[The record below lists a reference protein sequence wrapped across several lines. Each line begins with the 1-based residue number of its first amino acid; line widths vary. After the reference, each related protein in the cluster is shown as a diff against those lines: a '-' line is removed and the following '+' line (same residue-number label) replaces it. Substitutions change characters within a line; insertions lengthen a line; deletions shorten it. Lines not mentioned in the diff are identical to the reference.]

1 MRGMETTTTATL
13 PMPPGLITGA
23 SAWYGRDLARSEEWI
38 RRLAPAEL
46 DELDAALR
54 HTQRAGLDIARV
66 TRREFPL
73 PTLGPALDALR
84 GELLGGRG
92 FVLMRG
98 IPVERYTIAEAATI
112 YWGIGSYFGTPRSQ
126 NAQGHLLGHVRDMGV
141 TLADPNV
148 RTYQTTERQHYHTDS
163 TDIVG
168 LLCLRQ
174 ARRGGLS
181 SIGSSVTVYNEM
193 RRRHPDLVGE
203 LFQPIYTDRRGE
215 VPEGERPWFAIPMF
229 NWHEGRLSTLYS
241 RRYIESASRFPD
253 VPPLTPRQVAAFDA
267 FDALIEDPEIRLDM
281 AFQPGDMQFLHNH
294 QILHDRTAYE
304 DWTEP
309 ERKRHL
315 LRLWLCAP
323 DGRPLPAAYAQ
334 RYGRVTIG
342 DRGGIMVRGA
352 TPFVSLTP

>member
-1 MRGMETTTTATL
+1 
-13 PMPPGLITGA
+13 MPPGEITGP
-23 SAWYGRDLARSEEWI
+23 SAWYGRDMAKTDEWI
-38 RRLAPAEL
+38 RPFTAADV

-54 HTQRAGLDIARV
+54 ATQRAGFDIIRI

-84 GELLGGRG
+84 GELLHGRG
-92 FVLMRG
+92 FVLLRG
-98 IPVERYTIAEAATI
+98 IPVDRYSIAEAATI
-112 YWGIGSYFGTPRSQ
+112 YWGIGSYLGTPRSQ
-126 NAQGHLLGHVRDMGV
+126 NAKGHLLGHVTDMGV

-203 LFQPIYTDRRGE
+203 MFEPLYTDRRGE
-215 VPEGERPWFAIPMF
+215 VPEGERPWFAIPPF

-241 RRYIESASRFPD
+241 RRYIESACRFPD
-253 VPPLTPRQVAAFDA
+253 VPPLTPRQVAALDA

-281 AFQPGDMQFLHNH
+281 AFQPGDIQFLHNH

-304 DWTEP
+304 DWAEP
-309 ERKRHL
+309 AKKRHL

-323 DGRPLPAAYAQ
+323 DGRPLPACFAQ
-334 RYGRVTIG
+334 RYGGVTIG
-342 DRGGIMVRGA
+342 DRGGIVVRGA
-352 TPFVSLTP
+352 SPTVPLEPC